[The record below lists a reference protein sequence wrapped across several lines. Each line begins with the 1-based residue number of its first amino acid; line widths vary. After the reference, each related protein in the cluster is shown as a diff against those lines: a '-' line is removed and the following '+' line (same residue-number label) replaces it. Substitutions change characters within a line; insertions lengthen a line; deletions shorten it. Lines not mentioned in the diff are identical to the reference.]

1 MRKLLH
7 IARFSVLT
15 VLLSALLAVAPA
27 VAQNVVHQGETTPL
41 GVVEVP
47 GETYQWELYTD
58 STQNFATYPGDCPA
72 TSADFVGA
80 STGATVNV
88 QWKLPGTYFF
98 KVTAWTVTGCT
109 NNLRV
114 GKMKVLPAIP
124 TAKLTTEAIC
134 EGDPLKIHVS
144 LTGTAPW
151 SFTIT
156 DGTNSYLYTAPA
168 VADSA
173 FEATIIPPP
182 KVSTSYWVP
191 VVKDKWG
198 INTTSSDTVLQVVN
212 PKPATSVIYQY
223 EP

>member
-1 MRKLLH
+1 MGKLLH

-15 VLLSALLAVAPA
+15 VMLSALFAVAPA
-27 VAQNVVHQGETTPL
+27 RAQENVVYQGETSTFS
-41 GVVEVP
+41 VVQVP
-47 GETYQWELYTD
+47 GETYVWELYVD

-72 TSADFVGA
+72 TSADFVGGN
-80 STGATVNV
+80 TGATVNV
-88 QWKLPGTYFF
+88 LWKLPGTYFF

-114 GKMKVLPAIP
+114 GKIKVLPSLP
-124 TAKLTTEAIC
+124 TAKLFPEPIC

-156 DGTNSYLYTAPA
+156 DGKNSYIYTA
-168 VADSA
+168 VADTA
-173 FEATIIPPP
+173 FDAVVNPPP
-182 KVSTSYWVP
+182 KISTDYWVT
-191 VVKDKWG
+191 VVKDTWG
-198 INTTSSDTVLQVVN
+198 TNTTPSDPVLQIVN
-212 PKPATSVIYQY
+212 PKPATSVIYHY